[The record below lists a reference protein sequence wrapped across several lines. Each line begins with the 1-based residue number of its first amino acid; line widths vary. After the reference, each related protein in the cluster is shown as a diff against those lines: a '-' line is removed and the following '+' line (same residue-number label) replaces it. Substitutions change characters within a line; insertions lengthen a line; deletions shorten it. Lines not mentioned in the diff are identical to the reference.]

1 MLTNCNQILTLFLK
15 GGGPIRPP
23 PKVFQKYQKKYNQQ
37 RAELVGLFR
46 KIIYPKN
53 KKNRM
58 GLGAPGA
65 APEGSKV
72 RLFFKN
78 FQILKKK

>member
-1 MLTNCNQILTLFLK
+1 MYYVFVFDELLFNPIFE
-15 GGGPIRPP
+15 GGGPIP

-53 KKNRM
+53 
-58 GLGAPGA
+58 
-65 APEGSKV
+65 
-72 RLFFKN
+72 
-78 FQILKKK
+78 